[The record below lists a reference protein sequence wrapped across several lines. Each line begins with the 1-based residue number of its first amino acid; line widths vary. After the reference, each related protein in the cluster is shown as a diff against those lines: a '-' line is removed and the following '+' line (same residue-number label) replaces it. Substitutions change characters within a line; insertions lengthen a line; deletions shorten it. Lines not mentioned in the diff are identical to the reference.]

1 VGRMRGKQPAEQRF
15 WNGVT
20 ELSGIGQ
27 EGGGGG
33 AGAGGKRW
41 DVLPMWTQGVEFVK
55 ADRQMA
61 KDVMI
66 MYTPDEGKSLNLLLL
81 VPQNVDGP
89 PIYKTLIVSSFTAD
103 PTVRLHY
110 RAQFPPDTTPITSSD
125 RLIFPMVKTRS
136 RLRVT
141 LSTPEDGVMSS
152 RNVSPKEGEL
162 SDILDDVQEEAFDQ
176 EIFTAV
182 SSMLN
187 SEAILLLMKVPPA
200 TASNRSG

>member
-1 VGRMRGKQPAEQRF
+1 MRGKQPAEQRF

-33 AGAGGKRW
+33 GSGGGAGAGGSGGKRW

-81 VPQNVDGP
+81 C
-89 PIYKTLIVSSFTAD
+89 
-103 PTVRLHY
+103 
-110 RAQFPPDTTPITSSD
+110 
-125 RLIFPMVKTRS
+125 RS
-136 RLRVT
+136 KRGWLPRFI
-141 LSTPEDGVMSS
+141 
-152 RNVSPKEGEL
+152 R
-162 SDILDDVQEEAFDQ
+162 
-176 EIFTAV
+176 
-182 SSMLN
+182 
-187 SEAILLLMKVPPA
+187 
-200 TASNRSG
+200 R